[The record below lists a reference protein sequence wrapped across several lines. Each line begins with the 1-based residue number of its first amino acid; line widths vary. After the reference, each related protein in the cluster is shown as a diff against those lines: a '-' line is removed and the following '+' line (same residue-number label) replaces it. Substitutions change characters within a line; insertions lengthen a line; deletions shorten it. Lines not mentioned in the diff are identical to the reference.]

1 MLELFN
7 PAGLEM
13 LEDPRAAIAFGF
25 VAPRVFYARFVGNL
39 SEQLGARYV
48 AELAGCVAQVP
59 SLAYFADATALEHY
73 DPAARTSF
81 ARLVKR
87 EREKLAS
94 IVILTRP
101 SRVTA
106 ATRVFVA
113 SLGEP
118 TELLTD
124 HQDFEQALTPYVPLP
139 RPSMPDSAEVWDVHA
154 QRRAG

>member
-7 PAGLEM
+7 PAGLQM
-13 LEDPRAAIAFGF
+13 LEDPRGAIAFGF

-39 SEQLGARYV
+39 S
-48 AELAGCVAQVP
+48 AELGTSYVEELGGRLAQVP
-59 SLAYFADATALEHY
+59 SLAYFADASALEQH
-73 DPAARTSF
+73 DLAARTSF
-81 ARLVKR
+81 AQLVKR
-87 EREKLAS
+87 ERDKLAS

-106 ATRVFVA
+106 VMRVFIA

-118 TELLTD
+118 TELVTD
-124 HQDFEQALTPYVPLP
+124 HQDFEQALTRYVPLP
-139 RPSMPDSAEVWDVHA
+139 RPSMPDSAEVWDVHS